1 MRADSVLNLPHD
13 ARMLDVVRQGLST
26 AQDVRVAVSFTRCS
40 GLGLV
45 LDPLKALA
53 ARGADVRVLTST
65 FQWVTQPEALDALH
79 RLDGVQTRL
88 HTGAEGFHGKFWWFG
103 GAERTECWAGSSN
116 LTHGGLS
123 TNIEWNFR
131 KEDAATLRASRAQF
145 DELWTRHDVSP
156 LTPELIARYRAA
168 YRQRHRDDGQQHL
181 LLAEAAPATVMP
193 NMAQREALARLA
205 DLRARGGQ
213 RAAIV
218 AAPGVGKT
226 YLAAFDVHTSGAQSV
241 LYVSHRLEHLEQAR
255 KSFAR
260 VLSRDRRLGLLGGG
274 ADQRKADVIF
284 ATIGTLARRPDV
296 LARHFDYLII
306 DEFHHV
312 EAPSYACLWP
322 LRERAFLLGLT
333 ATPERQ
339 DGQEVLRWCDHVV
352 AFEVRLGEAIDRG
365 WLLPFHYYG
374 IADESLDFLA
384 VPWRRLDEVETALS
398 IESRVDLVLRA
409 ALERGFDGVKRA
421 TIGFCAGRRHATFM
435 ARAFQARGQNAV
447 AVLGDAPV
455 DERTAVYD
463 RLADPEDP
471 LEWVFVSD
479 ILNEGVDIPAIN
491 SVLFLR
497 PTESAT
503 LFLQQL
509 GRGLRL
515 FPGTEVLTVLDFVGH
530 HRSAWVTLN
539 ALHAPSG
546 AGRRQTVAAEV
557 VLKPPRHCEI
567 VLEARTRQILEKI
580 ERYTSRRELA
590 DGLYTDLREE
600 LGRRPLPIDLWDRA
614 DVPDLRP
621 IRDAHGCWLELQR
634 AHDDAPS
641 WSVGLAADHPAFT
654 LLRAIERDWQAQRVA
669 PYALVWGLAERPE
682 DPQAGYARFFERFP
696 HWRVEQ
702 VDLGSTRTWETV
714 RRKLGGAL
722 QGDRLDPRVVSALGD
737 QLLKEVEG
745 RLLYTVMSDYRTR
758 HGGEL
763 RTPGELNLH
772 ASYRRPVILNHFGV
786 QFDPVRH
793 NTGVIWLDKACVLI
807 CKLDTSDAKAQHQ
820 YSNRLMDRETFLW
833 TSQNKMSVGNAAGRR
848 LLEHGAEGVELHLFV
863 QLDSASAALYLG
875 RVRAGDASGEGPMQV
890 SLLLEHRVPEDVA
903 AELGGGSRV
912 GEPPAR
918 LPR

>member
-1 MRADSVLNLPHD
+1 MPTDSVLNLPHD
-13 ARMLDVVRQGLST
+13 ARMLDVVRQGLTS
-26 AQDVRVAVSFTRCS
+26 AQEVRIAVSFTRCS
-40 GLGLV
+40 GLGLI

-53 ARGADVRVLTST
+53 TRGADVRVLTST

-103 GAERTECWAGSSN
+103 GAEATDCWAGSSN

-131 KEDAATLRASRAQF
+131 KADAPTVRATRGQF
-145 DELWTRHDVSP
+145 DELWTRHDVYP
-156 LTPELIARYRAA
+156 LTPTLIDRYRAA
-168 YRQRHRDDGQQHL
+168 YRQRNRDDGQQRL
-181 LLAEAAPATVMP
+181 LLAEATPTQVVP
-193 NMAQREALARLA
+193 NTAQREALARLA
-205 DLRARGGQ
+205 DLRARGVQ
-213 RAAIV
+213 RAAVV

-226 YLAAFDVHTSGAQSV
+226 YLAAFDVKASGARSV

-255 KSFAR
+255 ASFAQ
-260 VLSRDRRLGLLGGG
+260 VLSGGMRLGLLGGG
-274 ADQRKADVIF
+274 VDDREADVLF

-296 LARHFDYLII
+296 LARHFDYLVI

-312 EAPSYACLWP
+312 EAPTYRCLWP
-322 LRERAFLLGLT
+322 LRESAFLLGLT

-374 IADESLDFLA
+374 IADDSLDFMA
-384 VPWRRLDEVETALS
+384 VPWRRLDEVEAALS
-398 IESRVDLVLRA
+398 IEPRVDLVLRA
-409 ALERGFDGVKRA
+409 ARERGFDGVKRA
-421 TIGFCAGRRHATFM
+421 TIGFCAGRRHASYM
-435 ARAFQARGQNAV
+435 AQAFRARGQAAEV
-447 AVLGDAPV
+447 VLGDAPV
-455 DERTAVYD
+455 HERRAIYD
-463 RLADPEDP
+463 RLADPGDP

-530 HRSAWVTLN
+530 HRSAWLTLN

-546 AGRRQTVAAEV
+546 AGRRHQVTGEV
-557 VLKPPRHCEI
+557 VIQPPRHCEL
-567 VLEARTRQILEKI
+567 VLETRTRQILEKI
-580 ERYTSRRELA
+580 ERFTSRREMA
-590 DGLYTDLREE
+590 DGLYKDLRQE

-621 IRDAHGCWLELQR
+621 IRDAYGGWLELQR

-641 WSVGLAADHPAFT
+641 WAVGLDADHPALV
-654 LLRAIERDWQAQRVA
+654 LLHAVERDWQAQRVA

-682 DPQAGYARFFERFP
+682 DPQAGYARFFERYP

-702 VDLGSTRTWETV
+702 VDLGTTRTWDTV

-722 QGDRLDPRVVSALGD
+722 VGDRLHPRVLSAMGD
-737 QLLKEVEG
+737 RLLPEVEG

-758 HGGEL
+758 HGGAL

-772 ASYRRPVILNHFGV
+772 ARYRRPVILNHFGL

-793 NTGVIWLDKACVLI
+793 NTGVVWLDAACVLI
-807 CKLDTSDAKAQHQ
+807 CKLDNSDAKARHQ
-820 YSNRLMDRETFLW
+820 YSNRLVDRQTFRW
-833 TSQNKMSVGNAAGRR
+833 TSQNKMSVTNAAGRR
-848 LLEHGAEGVELHLFV
+848 LLDHVVDGVDLHLFV
-863 QLDSASAALYLG
+863 QQDSASAALYLG
-875 RVRAGDASGEGPMQV
+875 TVRAGDATGEGPMQV
-890 SLLLEHRVPEDVA
+890 DLHLDPPVPDDVA
-903 AELGGGSRV
+903 AELGG
-912 GEPPAR
+912 
-918 LPR
+918 